1 MGIADDSLKGY
12 LENLRVG
19 GIESA
24 QQIIQQL
31 LEDPNVHVF
40 GEVLLEP
47 TILQLKQDGAQ
58 KDWVQLLEI
67 FAYGTW
73 RDGQNGK
80 LWNVISDEAKRKLKR
95 LTVVQLAS
103 KQKQLNYS
111 DLMETLGL
119 VSVRELEDLLMDC
132 IEYRLMRGRLDQK
145 QQLFQVEWTMGRDVS
160 DSQLKEMI
168 DSFYRWETN
177 AQLLLEQLDSQMAY
191 IQKKETEFEMERTHT
206 IKQVES
212 VQRQSYIVQM
222 KGVEEIKE
230 PREDLQPYIEVPNNQ
245 SVLLLF
251 WNNVIFGYNYFV
263 TFVIWE
269 LCEKCAGLFS
279 KVSGC
284 KMEISNLGNV
294 EQSIDGPK
302 AIFFHV
308 VSISVSDL
316 LAVSLLP

>member
-212 VQRQSYIVQM
+212 VQRQVREQQLRQ
-222 KGVEEIKE
+222 EQEI
-230 PREDLQPYIEVPNNQ
+230 
-245 SVLLLF
+245 
-251 WNNVIFGYNYFV
+251 
-263 TFVIWE
+263 E
-269 LCEKCAGLFS
+269 LHS
-279 KVSGC
+279 
-284 KMEISNLGNV
+284 SNERSRRDKRAKRRSSALHRSS
-294 EQSIDGPK
+294 E
-302 AIFFHV
+302 
-308 VSISVSDL
+308 
-316 LAVSLLP
+316 